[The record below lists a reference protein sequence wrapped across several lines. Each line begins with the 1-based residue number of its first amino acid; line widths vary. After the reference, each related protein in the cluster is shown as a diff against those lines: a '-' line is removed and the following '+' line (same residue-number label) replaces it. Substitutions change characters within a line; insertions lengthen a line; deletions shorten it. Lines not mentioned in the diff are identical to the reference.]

1 MTRSPSPLERPP
13 MFRRRRF
20 QASHKRPSLLGAILR
35 SLGLALVLVGIP
47 AAAVF
52 WALTSPRFALRDIEI
67 ASGERVEAAWVARN
81 LAPLRGRHVLLVSLP
96 EIERLLESHDWVEGV
111 EVRKRLPNAI
121 VVEVLEKLPVAVMR
135 RDDGLYYVGR
145 DGRLIDRVAGSEVPA
160 ALLLIEGDG
169 GPGAAAAAIAA
180 VEQLAA
186 GGSKA
191 FEAVDRVALLTGP
204 DIELH
209 ATRLPFAVLVR
220 VDRLLPAVATFEEL
234 LPKILRRYEGL
245 LAVDLRFSNQ
255 IVMRFP
261 EA

>member
-1 MTRSPSPLERPP
+1 
-13 MFRRRRF
+13 
-20 QASHKRPSLLGAILR
+20 
-35 SLGLALVLVGIP
+35 
-47 AAAVF
+47 
-52 WALTSPRFALRDIEI
+52 
-67 ASGERVEAAWVARN
+67 
-81 LAPLRGRHVLLVSLP
+81 
-96 EIERLLESHDWVEGV
+96 
-111 EVRKRLPNAI
+111 
-121 VVEVLEKLPVAVMR
+121 MR

-180 VEQLAA
+180 VERLAA